1 MHDLCCPTTA
11 KNEQKPNH
19 KLVLLFFAFKVYE
32 HITVAALVL
41 KTVCASLLKDGLD
54 LVRNN

>member
-1 MHDLCCPTTA
+1 MHDLCYATIP
-11 KNEQKPNH
+11 KRKQKPNH
-19 KLVLLFFAFKVYE
+19 KLFLLFFAFKVYE

-54 LVRNN
+54 LVRND